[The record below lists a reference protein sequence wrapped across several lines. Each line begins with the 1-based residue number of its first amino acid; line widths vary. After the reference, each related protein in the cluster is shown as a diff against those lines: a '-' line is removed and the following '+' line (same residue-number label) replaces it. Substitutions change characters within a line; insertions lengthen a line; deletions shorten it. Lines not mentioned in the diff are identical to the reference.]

1 MKSTFSMLKPVSRT
15 TLSEQVAKRLG
26 AELEAKRWAPGE
38 KLPSEAELCKVF
50 NVGRSTLR
58 EALKSLSFIGL
69 IRMVAG
75 GGSFVAEQR
84 SKFLEG
90 SLLLSQGVL
99 NTEEEINNFC
109 EARLLIETE
118 LAGLCAQKVSAKD
131 LRTIEK
137 MQSDMKAA
145 MDHNPDQFP
154 DLDLS
159 FHLAIATGAGNPVL
173 TELMK
178 HIRVGLEEMIT
189 KSIYLP
195 AGMTLAYKQH
205 GAILEA
211 LKQRNPGSARKAM
224 RTHVRT
230 FQRGYSVLLQKL
242 PGNNRSSRS

>member
-1 MKSTFSMLKPVSRT
+1 MKSAMPVFKPVSRT
-15 TLSEQVAKRLG
+15 TLSEQVAKRLA
-26 AELEAKRWAPGE
+26 AELEARRWAPGE
-38 KLPSEAELCKVF
+38 KLPSEGDLCKAF

-69 IRMVAG
+69 IRVVAG

-99 NTEEEINNFC
+99 NTEEEIDNFC

-131 LRTIEK
+131 LRAIEK

-145 MDHNPDQFP
+145 MDHHPDEFP

-178 HIRVGLEEMIT
+178 HIRAGLEEMIT

-195 AGMTLAYKQH
+195 AGMNLAYKQH

-211 LKQRNPGSARKAM
+211 LKQRNPGAARKAM

-230 FQRGYSVLLQKL
+230 FQRGYSVLLQEL
-242 PGNNRSSRS
+242 PRDARPLGF